1 MRLDPRRLELVFQ
14 WVMVAGIVAL
24 MQPWSLLM
32 HRYSVTVILVGLV
45 GFSVFSKIPSRPE
58 AK

>member
-1 MRLDPRRLELVFQ
+1 MRPDPRRLELVFQ
-14 WVMVAGIVAL
+14 WVMVAGIIAL

-58 AK
+58 VK